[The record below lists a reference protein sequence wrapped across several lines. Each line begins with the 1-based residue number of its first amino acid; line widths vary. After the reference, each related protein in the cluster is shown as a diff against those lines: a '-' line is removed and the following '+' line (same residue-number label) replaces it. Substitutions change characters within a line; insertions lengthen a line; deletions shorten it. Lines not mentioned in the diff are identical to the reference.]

1 MSGAGAS
8 LELRGVE
15 RLNKVLELLGGVDP
29 QQILSVL
36 GNIVEKQTVDRLI
49 DGKESPDGEAWPEW
63 SPRYARSRH
72 SNQNL
77 LQSSGDL
84 IDSIQSI
91 VGVNGAEIGSNI
103 EYAASHQF
111 GDANRGIPQREFLG
125 ISSDNINELQNTLE
139 DWADNLIQRAL

>member
-1 MSGAGAS
+1 MAGVGAS